1 MSTLPID
8 LKDIAVQFPPGRH
21 PRLPPIYK
29 TLSHPKKSGPGN
41 VYYFIQD
48 VTKKGMEAS
57 LKIEDEMKIP
67 FGPKDVAIAQ
77 GRVKKPIVAHL
88 TLKNKLQGFLELSE
102 HDIIFVR
109 ATNASPTGEDDV
121 PVEWVCGP

>member
-8 LKDIAVQFPPGRH
+8 PKDIAIQFPPGRH

-29 TLSHPKKSGPGN
+29 TLSHPKRSGPGN

-57 LKIEDEMKIP
+57 LKIEDEIKIP
-67 FGPKDVAIAQ
+67 YGPNDVAIAQ
-77 GRVKKPIVAHL
+77 GMCCTDRSTMNTK
-88 TLKNKLQGFLELSE
+88 E
-102 HDIIFVR
+102 
-109 ATNASPTGEDDV
+109 
-121 PVEWVCGP
+121 